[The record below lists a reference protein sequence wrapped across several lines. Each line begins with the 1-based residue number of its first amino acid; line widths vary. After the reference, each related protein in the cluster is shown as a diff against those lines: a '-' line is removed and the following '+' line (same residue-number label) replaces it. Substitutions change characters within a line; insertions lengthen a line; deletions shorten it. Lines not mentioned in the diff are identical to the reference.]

1 MFKYIKNQIIN
12 LVNKNQNHPKEFGE
26 YFNNAYHTPKDI
38 HKDIIKNIQYWLNEE
53 EPRCKQVK
61 FKVAEPVYGTDG
73 KIFNDRILKVDI
85 KVYIKDAHTG
95 TIEFE
100 LYDSAGFS
108 NHEHYSILKF
118 AQDEYVISTYNECYK
133 AEDILDKMGDACHR
147 ISKKISN
154 HIDVVDDLYKTIH

>member
-1 MFKYIKNQIIN
+1 MKKN
-12 LVNKNQNHPKEFGE
+12 LVVNKS
-26 YFNNAYHTPKDI
+26 
-38 HKDIIKNIQYWLNEE
+38 
-53 EPRCKQVK
+53 K

-100 LYDSAGFS
+100 LHDSAGFS

-118 AQDEYVISTYNECYK
+118 AQDEIYHFY
-133 AEDILDKMGDACHR
+133 L
-147 ISKKISN
+147 
-154 HIDVVDDLYKTIH
+154 

>member
-12 LVNKNQNHPKEFGE
+12 LVNKNQPKEFGE

-38 HKDIIKNIQYWLNEE
+38 YKDIIKNIQYWLNEE

-61 FKVAEPVYGTDG
+61 FKVAEPVYGTD
-73 KIFNDRILKVDI
+73 DCILKVDI

-100 LYDSAGFS
+100 LHDNAGFS

-133 AEDILDKMGDACHR
+133 TEDILDKMEDACHR
-147 ISKKISN
+147 ISKKVSN
-154 HIDVVDDLYKTIH
+154 HIDVVDDLYKTIK

>member
-12 LVNKNQNHPKEFGE
+12 LVNKNNQPKEFGE

-38 HKDIIKNIQYWLNEE
+38 YKDVIKNIQYWLNEE

-61 FKVAEPVYGTDG
+61 FRVAEPVYGTYG
-73 KIFNDRILKVDI
+73 CILKVDI

-100 LYDSAGFS
+100 LHDNAGFTD
-108 NHEHYSILKF
+108 HEHYSILKF
-118 AQDEYVISTYNECYK
+118 AQDEYVISIYNECYK
-133 AEDILDKMGDACHR
+133 ADDILDKMGDACHR

-154 HIDVVDDLYKTIH
+154 HIDVVEDLYKTIH

>member
-12 LVNKNQNHPKEFGE
+12 LVNKNQPKEFGE

-73 KIFNDRILKVDI
+73 YILKVDI

-100 LYDSAGFS
+100 LHDNAGFS

-133 AEDILDKMGDACHR
+133 AEDILDKMEDACHR
-147 ISKKISN
+147 ISKKVSN
-154 HIDVVDDLYKTIH
+154 HIDVVDDLYKTIK

>member
-1 MFKYIKNQIIN
+1 MFKYIKNQLIN
-12 LVNKNQNHPKEFGE
+12 LVNKNNQPKEFGE

-61 FKVAEPVYGTDG
+61 FKVAEPVYDTD
-73 KIFNDRILKVDI
+73 DCILKVDI

-100 LYDSAGFS
+100 LHDNAGFS

-133 AEDILDKMGDACHR
+133 AEDILDKMEDACHR
-147 ISKKISN
+147 ISKKVSN
-154 HIDVVDDLYKTIH
+154 HIDVVDDLYKTIK

>member
-1 MFKYIKNQIIN
+1 MFKYIKNQLIN
-12 LVNKNQNHPKEFGE
+12 LVNKNNQPKEFGE

-61 FKVAEPVYGTDG
+61 FKVSEPVCGTDG
-73 KIFNDRILKVDI
+73 CILKVDI

-100 LYDSAGFS
+100 LHDNAGFS

-133 AEDILDKMGDACHR
+133 AEDILDKMEDACHR
-147 ISKKISN
+147 ISKKVSN
-154 HIDVVDDLYKTIH
+154 HIDVVDDLYKTIK

>member
-12 LVNKNQNHPKEFGE
+12 LVNKNQPKEFGE

-118 AQDEYVISTYNECYK
+118 AQDEYIISTYNECYK
-133 AEDILDKMGDACHR
+133 AEDILDKMEDACHR
-147 ISKKISN
+147 ISKKVSN
-154 HIDVVDDLYKTIH
+154 HIDVVDDLYKTIK

>member
-12 LVNKNQNHPKEFGE
+12 LVNKNQNQPKEFGE

-61 FKVAEPVYGTDG
+61 FKVAEPVYGTD
-73 KIFNDRILKVDI
+73 IYPFSDRILKVDI

-100 LYDSAGFS
+100 LYDGAGFED
-108 NHEHYSILKF
+108 HEYYSVLKYAKDNYF
-118 AQDEYVISTYNECYK
+118 ISTYNDCYK
-133 AEDILDKMGDACHR
+133 AEEILSKMEDACHG
-147 ISKKISN
+147 ISKKISDQ
-154 HIDVVDDLYKTIH
+154 ITLVEDLYKNTH

>member
-12 LVNKNQNHPKEFGE
+12 LVNKNQPKEFGE

-38 HKDIIKNIQYWLNEE
+38 YKDIIKNIQYWLNEE

-61 FKVAEPVYGTDG
+61 FKVSEPVHDTDG
-73 KIFNDRILKVDI
+73 CILKVDI

-95 TIEFE
+95 TIKFE
-100 LYDSAGFS
+100 LHDNAGFS

-133 AEDILDKMGDACHR
+133 AEDILDKMSDACHR
-147 ISKKISN
+147 ISKKISTQ
-154 HIDVVDDLYKTIH
+154 IDKVEDLYKTIH

>member
-12 LVNKNQNHPKEFGE
+12 LVNKNQPKEFGE

-38 HKDIIKNIQYWLNEE
+38 YKDIIKNIQYWLNEE

-61 FKVAEPVYGTDG
+61 FKVAEPVYGTD
-73 KIFNDRILKVDI
+73 DYILKVDI

-100 LYDSAGFS
+100 LHDNAGFS

-133 AEDILDKMGDACHR
+133 AEDILDKMEDACHR
-147 ISKKISN
+147 ISKKVSN
-154 HIDVVDDLYKTIH
+154 HIDVVDDLYKTIK

>member
-1 MFKYIKNQIIN
+1 MFKYIKNQLIN
-12 LVNKNQNHPKEFGE
+12 LVNKNNQPKEFGE

-73 KIFNDRILKVDI
+73 CILKVDI

-100 LYDSAGFS
+100 LHDSAGFS

-133 AEDILDKMGDACHR
+133 AEDILDKMEDACHR
-147 ISKKISN
+147 ISKKVSN
-154 HIDVVDDLYKTIH
+154 HIDVVDDLYKTIK

>member
-12 LVNKNQNHPKEFGE
+12 LVNKNNQPKEFGE
-26 YFNNAYHTPKDI
+26 YFDNAYHTPKDI

-61 FKVAEPVYGTDG
+61 FKVSEPVYGNDG
-73 KIFNDRILKVDI
+73 CILKVDI

-100 LYDSAGFS
+100 LHDNAGFS

-133 AEDILDKMGDACHR
+133 AEDILDKMEDACHR
-147 ISKKISN
+147 ISKKVSN
-154 HIDVVDDLYKTIH
+154 HIDVVDDLYKTIK

>member
-1 MFKYIKNQIIN
+1 MK
-12 LVNKNQNHPKEFGE
+12 
-26 YFNNAYHTPKDI
+26 
-38 HKDIIKNIQYWLNEE
+38 E

-100 LYDSAGFS
+100 LHDSAGFS

-118 AQDEYVISTYNECYK
+118 AQDEYIISTYNECYK
-133 AEDILDKMGDACHR
+133 AEDILDKMEDACHR

-154 HIDVVDDLYKTIH
+154 HIDVVEDLYKTIK

>member
-12 LVNKNQNHPKEFGE
+12 LVNKNNQPKEFGE

-38 HKDIIKNIQYWLNEE
+38 YKDVIKNIQYWLNEE

-61 FKVAEPVYGTDG
+61 FKVSEPVYGTVG
-73 KIFNDRILKVDI
+73 CILKVDI

-100 LYDSAGFS
+100 LHDNAGFS

-133 AEDILDKMGDACHR
+133 AEDILDKMEDACHR
-147 ISKKISN
+147 ISKKVSN
-154 HIDVVDDLYKTIH
+154 HIDVVDDLYKTIK

>member
-12 LVNKNQNHPKEFGE
+12 LVNKNQPKEFGE

-61 FKVAEPVYGTDG
+61 FKVAEPVYGTDVC
-73 KIFNDRILKVDI
+73 ILKVDI

-100 LYDSAGFS
+100 LHDNAGFS

-133 AEDILDKMGDACHR
+133 AEDILDKMEDACHR
-147 ISKKISN
+147 ISKKVSN
-154 HIDVVDDLYKTIH
+154 HIDVVDDLYKTIK